1 MLTGFSPLPSWGR
14 GKQLSVAL
22 VVVLVVAVAVG
33 AIFDRLAGST
43 PDSLPLLTLPNSI
56 VTIAQSPPSVNPTAS
71 PATQS
76 APVTAPTIGTINP
89 PTSGTVAVAS
99 PVAADGTM
107 NTLDVLAAIPGRARA
122 SWRLRPGPV
131 GVVGPRRRRLRHLRE
146 EVLIEES
153 LSQARRPVGCAVVAG
168 DWFSAYDG
176 AVTTS
181 PTDLDIDHVVALK
194 EAWDSGAW
202 NWAPDRRIAFANDT
216 SDSRTLIAV
225 STASNQ
231 DKGDK
236 DPSNWGP
243 RPEDVCR
250 FIADWLAVK
259 ARWSLTMDPS
269 EWGRLRGLLS
279 NQCPDSRITHWDP
292 PASDEQHPDSPRSR
306 AIR

>member
-1 MLTGFSPLPSWGR
+1 M
-14 GKQLSVAL
+14 SVAL

-89 PTSGTVAVAS
+89 PTSGTVAVAP

-107 NTLDVLAAIPGRARA
+107 NALDVLAAIPVELEHRGGYDRDLFAVW
-122 SWRLRPGPV
+122 SDLDGD
-131 GVVGPRRRRLRHLRE
+131 GCDTRE

-153 LSQARRPVGCAVVAG
+153 LSQAQVDPSGCAVVAG

-269 EWGRLRGLLS
+269 EWGRIRGLLS
-279 NQCPDSRITHWDP
+279 NQCPDSRIARWDP
-292 PASDEQHPDSPRSR
+292 PASG
-306 AIR
+306 